1 MNSIVLHRDD
11 LLEIIKLIDSLKP
24 VSESATVMCDSSSGI
39 GQIVEAVVYIDLNG
53 LKGSFRKTI
62 VDETSW

>member
-11 LLEIIKLIDSLKP
+11 LLEIINIIDSLKP
-24 VSESATVMCDSSSGI
+24 ASESATIICDNSSGI